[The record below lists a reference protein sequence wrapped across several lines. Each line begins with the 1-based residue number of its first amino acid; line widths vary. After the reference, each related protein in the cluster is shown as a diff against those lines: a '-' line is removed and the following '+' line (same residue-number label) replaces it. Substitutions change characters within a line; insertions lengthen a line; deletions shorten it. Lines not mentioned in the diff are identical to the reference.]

1 MEEGAADVEVA
12 PLVAH
17 EEPRREAVDQDPDAG
32 RPGDG
37 IPRDRLGME
46 HAADALG
53 HNHPDGDEQDERVE
67 QRDEHRALLVAV
79 GVARRGGAL
88 RQPEGEHRQQ
98 QAGHV
103 AQVVARI
110 GEQTHRAVAEADD
123 ELDDDEEQVE
133 RNAQHEGPVERR
145 GVGRERMMM
154 VMMRFLCHIV

>member
-1 MEEGAADVEVA
+1 M
-12 PLVAH
+12 
-17 EEPRREAVDQDPDAG
+17 
-32 RPGDG
+32 
-37 IPRDRLGME
+37 
-46 HAADALG
+46 
-53 HNHPDGDEQDERVE
+53 
-67 QRDEHRALLVAV
+67 
-79 GVARRGGAL
+79 

-133 RNAQHEGPVERR
+133 RNAQHEGPVERQ